1 MDKKMILLIVVFLI
15 IGILLGFLTNFVI
28 KGNATNIFKN
38 VDNQSEPIP
47 EKDRLLT
54 CPCGNGVYTPCYAN
68 VGCSTCC
75 ERKLKELEEKEK

>member
-1 MDKKMILLIVVFLI
+1 MNKKMILLIVVFLI

-38 VDNQSEPIP
+38 VDDSITE
-47 EKDRLLT
+47 EKDSAIV
-54 CPCGNGVYTPCYAN
+54 CNCSGKSVHCYRS

-75 ERKLKELEEKEK
+75 LRDKYDDKPIIQ